1 MKRTQLYIDEEM
13 ARILD
18 TLSRQKGITVSEL
31 VRESLRERYMQSK
44 EIDKVE
50 LARTLAGVWKNRED
64 LKTPDGLWPKTT
76 LEPMPEPCWKEA
88 FCGGPPNNVCAA

>member
-1 MKRTQLYIDEEM
+1 MKGGMKRTQLYIDEEM

-64 LKTPDGLWPKTT
+64 LKSIRSIVRKLRKGSRLKR
-76 LEPMPEPCWKEA
+76 L
-88 FCGGPPNNVCAA
+88 